1 LARIEIY
8 VADELKADMDALK
21 AEMTNGNEISW
32 SQIASKAFQAAIEL
46 ERMKKMDLTEASKT
60 RLRQSRES
68 ATDKRHAEGVR
79 KGKVWATERA
89 EYDEL
94 DRVSN
99 LASQDFDSA
108 DEATHAL
115 AKAWADTSPDDRLD
129 RREVEHCLQLMFSS
143 TSPTLPEI
151 EGFLQGAAEIFD
163 SIDS

>member
-1 LARIEIY
+1 MATKNVYIT
-8 VADELKADMDALK
+8 DELKAEMDEL
-21 AEMTNGNEISW
+21 ELNW
-32 SQIASKAFQAAIEL
+32 SQIATKAFQTAIEL
-46 ERMKKMDLTEASKT
+46 ERIMKMDVTAASKT
-60 RLRQSRES
+60 RLRQSRDS

-108 DEATHAL
+108 DEATLAL
-115 AKAWADTSPDDRLD
+115 AKAWADTGPDDRLD
-129 RREVEHCLQLMFSS
+129 LREVEHCLQLMFRS

-163 SIDS
+163 SIDT